1 MNGCQLV
8 AYKEYKRMIKIAV
21 TKVLLTIGCLL
32 PEMAHASGLSFGDF
46 KFEFYGV
53 PTLGTLIGGGCIW
66 LGYKLF
72 TKGIEKGKGQLDFKS
87 KTFSLIFS
95 GVGPGLFFMA
105 FGALIILV
113 AVIVT
118 VIGSL

>member
-1 MNGCQLV
+1 MNKNGISTALLIPV
-8 AYKEYKRMIKIAV
+8 
-21 TKVLLTIGCLL
+21 VLL
-32 PEMAHASGLSFGDF
+32 PAMAHASGMSFGDF

-53 PTLGTLIGGGCIW
+53 ATLGAIIGAFCIW

-72 TKGIEKGKGQLDFKS
+72 SKGIEKGKGQLDFKS
-87 KTFSLIFS
+87 KAFSLIFS

-105 FGALIILV
+105 FGALIVLV
-113 AVIVT
+113 AVIAT